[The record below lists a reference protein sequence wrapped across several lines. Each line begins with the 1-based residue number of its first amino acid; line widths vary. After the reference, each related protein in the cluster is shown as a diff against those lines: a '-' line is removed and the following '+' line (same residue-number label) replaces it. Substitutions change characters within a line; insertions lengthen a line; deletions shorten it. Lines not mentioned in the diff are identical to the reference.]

1 MGTKT
6 TSGFTIVEVMLVLA
20 ISGLMLVGIFA
31 AAAANIRQNEYRDS
45 VYFLQNELKDQF
57 AQAQNPAND
66 RPKNRAKCFQGGDV
80 SRGTSKN
87 CLIVGRLVLGDGD
100 EITSVPLLGMTSLSA
115 PANGEENPQLADINN
130 QAGATDN
137 ANGWWVLRDNE
148 AATTTKM
155 RWGSTIG
162 AMVGSEKTDQFS
174 VAIIMS
180 PKDGSIRSYA
190 DNTLATSDAALYQ
203 LLRTTR
209 QLDVCVENDGMFA
222 ARPLAVRVVAGAS
235 SGSGVV
241 VPPEVDSPC

>member
-1 MGTKT
+1 MSTKT

-20 ISGLMLVGIFA
+20 ITGLMLVGIFA

-66 RPKNRAKCFQGGDV
+66 RPKNRAKCFQGNDIP
-80 SRGTSKN
+80 RGTSKN
-87 CLIVGRLVLGDGD
+87 CFVVGRLVTGDSD
-100 EITSVPLLGMTSLSA
+100 EITSVPLLGMASQSSST
-115 PANGEENPQLADINN
+115 GDENPQTKDINN

-137 ANGWWVLRDNE
+137 ANGWWILRDNE
-148 AATTTKM
+148 AATTAKM

-162 AMVGSEKTDQFS
+162 AKVGNETNDQFS
-174 VAIIMS
+174 IAIIMS

-190 DNTLATSDAALYQ
+190 DNTLALNDAALYQ
-203 LLRTTR
+203 LLRSSR

-222 ARPLAVRVVAGAS
+222 ARPLAVRVVSGAS

-241 VPPEVDSPC
+241 VPREVDSPC